1 MKARSNTLKLLPTLA
16 TLILL
21 GCGAQNE
28 GENPTAAPATPAVD
42 VSPAEPVSEAVE
54 IRPAPSWQ
62 EGANTTYFGVLDE
75 DIFMTDGSWVGEPYV
90 EGGASAP
97 RAGLAA
103 GFLLTGDLD
112 GDASEEAVV
121 LVWSNTG
128 GSGTFDYLA
137 ILDRDAN
144 GAVINRATAPLGDRV
159 KVRSATIEDGRIVVD
174 VVQAGPED
182 AACCPGQKMRRTFA
196 LEGETMK
203 ETSAEDEGRL
213 SLADLAGEWK
223 LVRFGNDEAMPEGVE
238 ITLQFQDTTIAGK
251 AACNRYTGS
260 VAPGDSPGSLSL
272 AGPMAMTRMMCP
284 HPLMDWEQR
293 YAAALE
299 GLAQFT
305 FVAGRLVLSW
315 RTDDETGTLVFAR
328 SGGGAGGETA
338 GD

>member
-1 MKARSNTLKLLPTLA
+1 MRARSYTLQSLPILA

-21 GCGAQNE
+21 GCGPQNE
-28 GENPTAAPATPAVD
+28 GENPTTGPAAAAVD
-42 VSPAEPVSEAVE
+42 ASPAEPVSEPAE
-54 IRPAPSWQ
+54 MRPAPSWQ
-62 EGANTTYFGVLDE
+62 EGANTAYVGVFDE
-75 DIFMTDGSWVGEPYV
+75 DFVMTDGLWVGEPYV

-97 RAGLAA
+97 RSGLAA

-121 LVWSNTG
+121 LVWSSTG

-137 ILDRDAN
+137 LLDRDAN

-159 KVRSATIEDGRIVVD
+159 KVRSAVIEDGHVVVD
-174 VVQAGPED
+174 VVQAGPDD

-203 ETSAEDEGRL
+203 ETSTEDEGRL
-213 SLADLAGEWK
+213 SLVDLAGEWK
-223 LVRFGNDEAMPEGVE
+223 LVRFDNDEVMPEGVE

-251 AACNRYTGS
+251 AACNRYSGS

-284 HPLMDWEQR
+284 PPLMDWEQR

-305 FVAGRLVLSW
+305 FVAGKLVLSW
-315 RTDDETGTLVFAR
+315 RADDESGTLVFAR
-328 SGGGAGGETA
+328 SEGEMA
-338 GD
+338 AD

>member
-1 MKARSNTLKLLPTLA
+1 MRARFNALQWLPLLA
-16 TLILL
+16 MLILP

-28 GENPTAAPATPAVD
+28 GDNPAPGTAAAAVD
-42 VSPAEPVSEAVE
+42 ASAAEPVSEAAE

-62 EGANTTYFGVLDE
+62 EGANAAYAGVFDE
-75 DIFMTDGSWVGEPYV
+75 DIVMADGIWVGEPYV

-103 GFLLTGDLD
+103 GFLLAGDLD
-112 GDASEEAVV
+112 GDPSEEAVV
-121 LVWSNTG
+121 LVWSSTG

-137 ILDRDAN
+137 ILDRDAD

-159 KVRSATIEDGRIVVD
+159 KVRSAAIEGGRVVVD

-196 LEGETMK
+196 LEGEAMQ
-203 ETSAEDEGRL
+203 ETSTEDEGRL

-223 LVRFGNDEAMPEGVE
+223 LLRLGNDEAMPEGIE

-284 HPLMDWEQR
+284 PLLMEWEQR

-305 FVAGRLVLSW
+305 FVAGKLVLSW
-315 RTDDETGTLVFAR
+315 RADDESGTLVFAR
-328 SGGGAGGETA
+328 AEGEA
-338 GD
+338 EAE

>member
-1 MKARSNTLKLLPTLA
+1 MRAQSDTLQLLPILV

-21 GCGAQNE
+21 GCGPQNE
-28 GENPTAAPATPAVD
+28 VEIPTTRPAAAAVD
-42 VSPAEPVSEAVE
+42 ASAAEPVSEAAEV
-54 IRPAPSWQ
+54 RPAPSWQ
-62 EGANTTYFGVLDE
+62 EGANAAYVGVFDE
-75 DIFMTDGSWVGEPYV
+75 EIVMADGIWVGEPYV

-103 GFLLTGDLD
+103 GFLLAGDLD

-121 LVWSNTG
+121 LVWSSTG

-137 ILDRDAN
+137 ILDRDADS
-144 GAVINRATAPLGDRV
+144 AVINRATAPLGDRV
-159 KVRSATIEDGRIVVD
+159 KVRSAAIEDGRIVVD
-174 VVQAGPED
+174 AVQAGPGD
-182 AACCPGQKMRRTFA
+182 AACCPGQKMRRTFV
-196 LEGETMK
+196 LEGESMK
-203 ETSAEDEGRL
+203 ETSTEDEGRL

-223 LVRFGNDEAMPEGVE
+223 LLRFNNDEAMLEGIE

-284 HPLMDWEQR
+284 PPLMEWEQR

-305 FVAGRLVLSW
+305 FVAGKLVLSW
-315 RTDDETGTLVFAR
+315 RADDESGTLVFAR
-328 SGGGAGGETA
+328 SEGEA
-338 GD
+338 EAE

>member
-1 MKARSNTLKLLPTLA
+1 MRAQSHTLQWLPILA
-16 TLILL
+16 TLLLL
-21 GCGAQNE
+21 GCGPQNE
-28 GENPTAAPATPAVD
+28 VENPSTGPAAVAVD
-42 VSPAEPVSEAVE
+42 ASAAEPVSEAAE

-62 EGANTTYFGVLDE
+62 EGANAAYVGVFDE
-75 DIFMTDGSWVGEPYV
+75 EIVMADGIWVGEPYV

-103 GFLLTGDLD
+103 GFLLAGDLD

-121 LVWSNTG
+121 LVWSSTG

-137 ILDRDAN
+137 ILDRDAD

-159 KVRSATIEDGRIVVD
+159 KVRSAAIEGGRVVVD

-196 LEGETMK
+196 LEGEAMQ
-203 ETSAEDEGRL
+203 ETSTEDEGRL

-223 LVRFGNDEAMPEGVE
+223 LLRLGNDEALPEGIE

-272 AGPMAMTRMMCP
+272 AGPMAMTRMLCP
-284 HPLMDWEQR
+284 PPLMEWEQR

-305 FVAGRLVLSW
+305 FVAGKLVLSW
-315 RTDDETGTLVFAR
+315 RADDESGTLVFAR
-328 SGGGAGGETA
+328 AEGEA
-338 GD
+338 EAE